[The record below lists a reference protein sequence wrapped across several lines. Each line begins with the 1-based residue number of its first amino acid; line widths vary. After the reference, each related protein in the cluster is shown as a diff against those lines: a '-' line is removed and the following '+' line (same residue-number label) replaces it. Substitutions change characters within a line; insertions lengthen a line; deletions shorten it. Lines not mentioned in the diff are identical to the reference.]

1 MIVQG
6 QGNTGTIITVF
17 STASAVG
24 KTVLSI
30 NLAAQLAKEN
40 FKVCVVDF
48 DFQFGDVCHYLKL
61 HPDFS
66 IYNYQESQGKSII
79 EFLTKYNDNLF
90 VLSAPVGIEQSYDV
104 DTAIAL
110 QALDELKQ
118 HFDYIIVDTISG
130 FSDVNLVAM
139 DVCEV
144 VLFMGI
150 LDFLPTI
157 KNIKIGYNTMLN
169 IGYPPEKIRFILNRS
184 NAKRNIGTKDVE
196 SILGQQ
202 FYHALPNEFAT
213 TINSIRAGVPMVYN
227 KENSEFGEQVGRLV
241 DLLLNRAPQKK
252 QGGSWIKRFFGA

>member
-30 NLAAQLAKEN
+30 NLAAQLAADN

-61 HPDFS
+61 QPSYS
-66 IYNYQESQGKSII
+66 IYDYQEAQDRDIN
-79 EFLTKYNDNLF
+79 EFLVKYNENLS
-90 VLSAPVGIEQSYDV
+90 VLAAPLKIEQSYNIDATIV
-104 DTAIAL
+104 LNIL
-110 QALDELKQ
+110 NELKKQ
-118 HFDYIIVDTISG
+118 FDFVIIDTVSG
-130 FSDVNLVAM
+130 FSDVNLMAM
-139 DVCEV
+139 DVCQTI
-144 VLFMGI
+144 LFMGI

-157 KNIKIGYNTMLN
+157 KNMKIGYNTMLN
-169 IGYPPEKIRFILNRS
+169 IGYEPEKIRFILNRS

-196 SILGQQ
+196 IVLGQS
-202 FYHALPNEFAT
+202 FYYALPNEFAI

-227 KENSEFGEQVGRLV
+227 KSTSEFGEQIGRLV
-241 DLLLNRAPQKK
+241 DLLLDRTPQKK
-252 QGGSWIKRFFGA
+252 NNGSWLKRFFGS

>member
-61 HPDFS
+61 QPNFS
-66 IYNYQESQGKSII
+66 IYNYQESKEKEIVD
-79 EFLTKYNDNLF
+79 FLTPYNDHLF
-90 VLSAPVGIEQSYDV
+90 VLAAPAEIEQSYDI
-104 DTAIAL
+104 DTAAAL
-110 QALDELKQ
+110 QALDELKKY
-118 HFDYIIVDTISG
+118 FDYIIIDTVSG

-139 DVCEV
+139 DVCDV
-144 VLFMGI
+144 ILFMGI

-157 KNIKIGYNTMLN
+157 KNIKIGYGTMLN

-184 NAKRNIGTKDVE
+184 NAKRNISTKDVE
-196 SILGQQ
+196 SILGQK

-213 TINSIRAGVPMVYN
+213 TINSIRAGVPMIYN
-227 KENSEFGEQVGRLV
+227 KEMSEFGEQVGKLV
-241 DLLLNRAPQKK
+241 DLLLDRTPQKK
-252 QGGSWIKRFFGA
+252 QGGSWLKRFFGA